1 MRCSN
6 GNLRLPGIVVNAVP
20 ASGGAQTEAYT
31 TGADHT
37 LLRTSVDVSGA
48 GHGGEVGA
56 IVARVMSSFDHR
68 SARGAGT
75 MWNGVLT

>member
-6 GNLRLPGIVVNAVP
+6 GNLRLRGTAVNAVP
-20 ASGGAQTEAYT
+20 ASGGAQIEAYA

-37 LLRTSVDVSGA
+37 LLRTSVDKSGA
-48 GHGGEVGA
+48 GHAGESGV
-56 IVARVMSSFDHR
+56 IVTRVESSFDHR
-68 SARGAGT
+68 SARCAGT